1 MKLDKETQEKI
12 QELQIAEQNSQ
23 AILLQKQTFQLE
35 LNETISAA
43 EEVKKTKDEIF
54 KIVGQVMIKAQ
65 KAEIEKELEEKK
77 RILEFRIKAIENQE
91 ALFRKKLSSLQQE
104 IEEKIKKSQ

>member
-1 MKLDKETQEKI
+1 
-12 QELQIAEQNSQ
+12 
-23 AILLQKQTFQLE
+23 
-35 LNETISAA
+35 
-43 EEVKKTKDEIF
+43 
-54 KIVGQVMIKAQ
+54 MIKAQ